1 MTNLQCECLE
11 LNLLT
16 SGEYYGHF
24 IFTHLEGNDA
34 STFANMVRRAL
45 LSSII
50 ESKIVGVR
58 FGGVSDEFSSMDG
71 VREDLLEIIL
81 NLKEIII
88 KNPSYEPC
96 YGRIKVFGPAIVT
109 ASSLILPPNVTVVNP
124 RSHILT
130 ICEESLVEFE
140 IRIEPGKT
148 YAFPENR
155 KAEGY
160 GNFLNVD
167 ANFIPVLKVNSY
179 IHTLDKDMKPISQ
192 SIKNDKEELHMEIY
206 TNGAILPHQAL
217 ILAGNKLGS
226 MVLALLNIKFP
237 EILDFRLDIDE
248 KKSQT
253 KKDLWL
259 KGKKREFLKK
269 SVKRPTLI
277 KKNSEGTN
285 TKIKNPFEQQKNI
298 TQTINIKS
306 EKPKIKTKIQVDG
319 KTYLEDL
326 GLSKRIIKIL
336 KNSKILNIKDL
347 ITITTNKPDQ
357 LEKIKGLGV
366 ISIEEIYKKLDLIS
380 VE

>member
-24 IFTHLEGNDA
+24 LFTHLEGNDA

-50 ESKIVGVR
+50 ESKIIGVR
-58 FGGVSDEFSSMDG
+58 FAGVSDEFSSMDG
-71 VREDLLEIIL
+71 VREDLLEIML

-130 ICEESLVEFE
+130 ICEESLVELE
-140 IRIEPGKT
+140 VRIEPGKI

-167 ANFIPVLKVNSY
+167 ANFTPVLKVNSY

-192 SIKNDKEELHMEIY
+192 SIKNDNEELHIEIY

-217 ILAGNKLGS
+217 MIAGNKLGS
-226 MVLALLNIKFP
+226 MILALLNIKFP
-237 EILDFRLDIDE
+237 EIMDFRLELQQKKLQAKKASWLQQKKRDLK
-248 KKSQT
+248 KKSSELNST
-253 KKDLWL
+253 NEKSLL
-259 KGKKREFLKK
+259 KE
-269 SVKRPTLI
+269 
-277 KKNSEGTN
+277 
-285 TKIKNPFEQQKNI
+285 KNI
-298 TQTINIKS
+298 SQNIKS
-306 EKPKIKTKIQVDG
+306 TKTNLNTKTQSNG
-319 KTYLEDL
+319 KQTLEDL
-326 GLSKRIIKIL
+326 GLSNRIIKIL
-336 KNSKILNIKDL
+336 KNSKILNIEDL
-347 ITITTNKPDQ
+347 IKICTTKPNQ
-357 LEKIKGLGV
+357 LEKIKGLGA
-366 ISIEEIYKKLDLIS
+366 ISIAEINTKLDIVSLK
-380 VE
+380 

>member
-24 IFTHLEGNDA
+24 LFKHLENNDA

-50 ESKIVGVR
+50 ESKIIGVR
-58 FGGVSDEFSSMDG
+58 FAGVSDEFSSMDG
-71 VREDLLEIIL
+71 VREDLLEIML

-124 RSHILT
+124 KSHILT
-130 ICEESLVEFE
+130 ICEESLVELE
-140 IRIEPGKT
+140 VRIEPGKI

-167 ANFIPVLKVNSY
+167 ANFTPVLKVNSY

-192 SIKNDKEELHMEIY
+192 SIKNDNEELHMEIY

-217 ILAGNKLGS
+217 MIAGNKLGS
-226 MVLALLNIKFP
+226 MILALLNIRFP
-237 EILDFRLDIDE
+237 EIMDFRLELQE
-248 KKSQT
+248 KKLQA
-253 KKDLWL
+253 KKANWL
-259 KGKKREFLKK
+259 EGKKRELKK
-269 SVKRPTLI
+269 VVKEKNISQPINVKSI
-277 KKNSEGTN
+277 KPNLN
-285 TKIKNPFEQQKNI
+285 TK
-298 TQTINIKS
+298 TQPN
-306 EKPKIKTKIQVDG
+306 G
-319 KTYLEDL
+319 KRTLEDL

-336 KNSKILNIKDL
+336 KNSKILNIEDL
-347 ITITTNKPDQ
+347 IKICTTKPEQ

-366 ISIEEIYKKLDLIS
+366 ISIAEINTKLDIFS
-380 VE
+380 IK